1 MSYGYFRGE
10 KTGVFC
16 FLLLFVSSCKHDEY
30 HVLKKDVEK
39 KALTLG
45 VQSQVPEVMPDV
57 PPATSTASAFPIAQ
71 IKPQADARRSKT
83 VSTFSKNPVDV
94 LSPGGKLGLLD
105 PAQLDFIV
113 ENKTGKTVY
122 VSCFSW
128 LRKNA
133 IGYWR
138 WNKSPVYRIDNNASV
153 VIDVAPVKDKQDREV
168 VFGYLAV
175 HTDYQEAE
183 DATFEL
189 LDDHKKLDLDMLIK
203 LQGKKVTLDIEHYGF
218 KGDFFEYDFLPR
230 NDNSKNIVPE
240 LDFIVENRTGKT
252 VFVTCFVYEKK
263 AKGSWVAATE
273 AKDDMAQWRWD
284 KAPIIKLAP
293 RSLGLIDVDTI
304 VSKRDRSY
312 VRGYLA
318 VFDEDEEAQ
327 AQEATFELL
336 QEYRKLNLGDL
347 NQFTGKKVVVEIEKY
362 GIEEDFLEYVVKP
375 VNKIDFSKLYK

>member
-1 MSYGYFRGE
+1 MAYGCFLGKKE
-10 KTGVFC
+10 GVFC
-16 FLLLFVSSCKHDEY
+16 ILLVLISGCKHDEY

-39 KALTLG
+39 REAGLV
-45 VQSQVPEVMPDV
+45 VQSQVSDAMPVAV
-57 PPATSTASAFPIAQ
+57 PAPVLPAVPIVSA
-71 IKPQADARRSKT
+71 
-83 VSTFSKNPVDV
+83 KNPVEV

-105 PAQLDFIV
+105 PTRLDFIV

-138 WNKSPVYRIDNNASV
+138 WDKSPVYKIDDDASV
-153 VIDVAPVKDKQDREV
+153 VVNIAPIRDKQDREV

-175 HTDYQEAE
+175 HTEAQEAE

-189 LDDHKKLDLDMLIK
+189 LEDGKKLDLDMLIK

-218 KGDFFEYDFLPR
+218 KGDFFEYDFLPC
-230 NDNSKNIVPE
+230 NDGDKKAIPE
-240 LDFIVENRTGKT
+240 LDFVVENRTGKT
-252 VFVTCFVYEKK
+252 VLITCFVYEKK

-284 KAPIIKLAP
+284 KTPVIKLAP
-293 RSLGLIDVDTI
+293 KSFGLVDVDTI
-304 VSKRDRSY
+304 MSNRDRSY
-312 VRGYLA
+312 VRAYMA
-318 VFDEDEEAQ
+318 VFDEDEEMQAQ
-327 AQEATFELL
+327 AATFELL

-347 NQFTGKKVVVEIEKY
+347 NQFTGKKVVIDIEKY
-362 GIEEDFLEYVVKP
+362 GIEEDFLDYVVKP